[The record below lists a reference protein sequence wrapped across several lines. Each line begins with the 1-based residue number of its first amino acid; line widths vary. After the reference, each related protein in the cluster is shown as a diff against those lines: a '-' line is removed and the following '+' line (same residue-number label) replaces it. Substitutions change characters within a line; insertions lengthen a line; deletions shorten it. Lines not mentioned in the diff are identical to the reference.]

1 VRHCLTCSVANY
13 KIGMRPRQTILLG
26 LLLLV
31 PVLAFLFLY
40 GFGRNHY
47 ALPTYLPERADSVRS
62 SAGGWQR
69 DTVFHRVRPFRLRT
83 AAGRVLTSTEL
94 SQGLYV
100 VQFYTFGEASQPASQ
115 AMARLQEH
123 FRPEAR
129 VRLLTLVPDAE
140 TVAATDAQLTKLN
153 EQYGTISGKWF
164 FGAAPLDTLR
174 QLAQKEFGQAALRPE
189 HLPFRPATEPGNL
202 LPGRLLLVDNA
213 QHVRGYYDAADK
225 YEVERLITEINV
237 LLYTYDNRD

>member
-1 VRHCLTCSVANY
+1 
-13 KIGMRPRQTILLG
+13 MRPRQTILLG

-47 ALPTYLPERADSVRS
+47 ALPTYLPERADSVRT

-69 DTVFHRVRPFRLRT
+69 DTVFHRVRPFQIRT
-83 AAGRVLTSTEL
+83 ATGQEL
-94 SQGLYV
+94 SSAEFGKGLYV
-100 VQFYTFGEASQPASQ
+100 VQFYAPGAVGQPA
-115 AMARLQEH
+115 ARVLARLQEH
-123 FRPEAR
+123 FRPEPR
-129 VRLLTLVPDAE
+129 VRLLTLVP
-140 TVAATDAQLTKLN
+140 AAQDLATTTTQLVKLN
-153 EQYGTISGKWF
+153 EQYGTINGKWF
-164 FGAAPLDTLR
+164 LGAAPADTLR
-174 QLAQKEFGQAALRPE
+174 QLAKDEFGQTALQPE